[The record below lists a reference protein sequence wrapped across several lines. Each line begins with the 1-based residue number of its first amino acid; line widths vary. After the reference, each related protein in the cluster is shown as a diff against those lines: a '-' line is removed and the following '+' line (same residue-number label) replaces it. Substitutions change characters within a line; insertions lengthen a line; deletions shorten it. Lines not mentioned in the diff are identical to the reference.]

1 MDIALGVSTA
11 SPTVRMVLTEG
22 ENAAGPIIEQEIFDV
37 PSGQVVSD
45 HVVTA
50 IRQARHGAAAAGHR
64 LSSVGVA
71 FSDAI
76 EGDLLRDALTRHR
89 VDDVMVVSAFLAAVA
104 LAQSAG
110 SAAGDTHTAL
120 LYVTPT
126 TATVATVSATD
137 GAIAD
142 VHRHRLGEDD
152 LGDELAELVACVDDV
167 PAPPTGVLVVG
178 SGVSL
183 ADVAE
188 HLTAA
193 TSLRVDF
200 PDQPELALAR
210 GAALASAHA
219 PLFASSTQ
227 AMAWAQDF
235 GTGSVDLEALRAA
248 AVASPMVGA
257 DYGATSDN
265 AGLAY
270 SALPDSDYPETPVP
284 DGAAERLDSAQLDFH
299 SEVQESRNP
308 IVLAVS
314 GAAAVAMIAIAAL
327 VVSVV
332 AGDGSS
338 KTPPPRTGAHA
349 VPSQE
354 AAPPKPE
361 APPSPKPE
369 APPQA
374 PEAPAPEAPAP
385 QAPAPA
391 PQAPAP
397 APQAPAVQAPPPAPA
412 APPAPPPPPQ
422 LPVFVPIPIP
432 GAPDIG
438 GPGGPKGRD
447 KNPWSPPRG
456 SDRGHGHDDD
466 DHDWSP
472 KLPFV
477 GGDDHG
483 HGKLKIPGIPGF

>member
-1 MDIALGVSTA
+1 MDIAMGVSIA
-11 SPTVRMVLTEG
+11 SPTVCMVLTGG
-22 ENAAGPIIEQEIFDV
+22 ESADGSTIEHETFDIPAGEA
-37 PSGQVVSD
+37 VSD
-45 HVVTA
+45 QVVTA
-50 IRQARHGAAAAGHR
+50 IRQARRGAAAAGHR
-64 LSSVGVA
+64 ISSVGVA
-71 FSDAI
+71 FSDPI
-76 EGDLLRDALTRHR
+76 EGDLLRDALARQQ

-104 LAQSAG
+104 LTQSAG
-110 SAAGDTHTAL
+110 SALGDAHTAL

-126 TATVATVSATD
+126 SATVATVNSAD

-142 VHRHRLGEDD
+142 VHRHRLGEGE
-152 LGDELAELVACVDDV
+152 LADELAELVSCVEDV
-167 PAPPTGVLVVG
+167 PEPPGGVFVVG
-178 SGVSL
+178 SGVAL
-183 ADVAE
+183 AAVKSRLE
-188 HLTAA
+188 EA
-193 TSLRVDF
+193 TSLPVSF
-200 PDQPELALAR
+200 PGEPELALAR
-210 GAALASAHA
+210 GAGLASAHA

-235 GTGSVDLEALRAA
+235 GTGAVDLEALRAA
-248 AVASPMVGA
+248 AVPSPVGGTGI

-265 AGLAY
+265 AALAY
-270 SALPDSDYPETPVP
+270 SALPDNDYPDLPVAE
-284 DGAAERLDSAQLDFH
+284 GAGERLDSAQLDFH
-299 SEVQESRNP
+299 SHHQESRNP
-308 IVLAVS
+308 VVLAVS

-354 AAPPKPE
+354 AAPPNPE

-369 APPQA
+369 APPPA

-397 APQAPAVQAPPPAPA
+397 QAPAVQAPPPAPA
-412 APPAPPPPPQ
+412 APPPPPPPPQ

-438 GPGGPKGRD
+438 EPGGPKGRD
-447 KNPWSPPRG
+447 KKPWSPPRG

-466 DHDWSP
+466 WSP
-472 KLPFV
+472 KLPFI